1 MNNNGTIFGV
11 DFGTNSNVDVNQ
23 NSGSISYS
31 INGEF
36 QTITAPNNEGTIEV
50 NLNGFNS
57 GVAGTGNLG
66 TVRTY
71 LYNNSFM
78 RFEANEGTI
87 ISRHYD
93 QSYADF
99 DNNLGDL
106 LHVEVAKGADVE
118 IALNGGYSQYSC
130 KYAADGNYNMPSSE
144 SFTGKEITFS
154 GSTFPAT
161 VDISV
166 ASGDLTLPDYAG
178 VITLTAS
185 VAGPINI
192 TDLIT
197 TQNLVTL
204 KKIDADV
211 ITFTHNIAKLLNNGA
226 VDRILSVNEID
237 SITYKRNLT
246 NNLFIENHFITF
258 V

>member
-1 MNNNGTIFGV
+1 VVQQSEDSVLDTMNNNGTIFGV

-57 GVAGTGNLG
+57 GVAGAGNLG

-71 LYNNSFM
+71 LYNNSFI

-87 ISRHYD
+87 LSRHYD
-93 QSYADF
+93 QSYSDF

-106 LHVEVAKGADVE
+106 YHVEVAKGADVQ

-130 KYAADGNYNMPSSE
+130 KYAADGVYVMPSSE

-166 ASGDLTLPDYAG
+166 ASGDLTLLDYAG
-178 VITLTAS
+178 IITLTVS
-185 VAGPINI
+185 VAGPINV

-197 TQNLVTL
+197 TQPVVTL
-204 KKIDADV
+204 RKTDPET
-211 ITFTHNIAKLLNNGA
+211 ITFTHNILKNKKVSLNTTLEQ
-226 VDRILSVNEID
+226 V
-237 SITYKRNLT
+237 
-246 NNLFIENHFITF
+246 H
-258 V
+258 